1 MGGGYF
7 RLKGQNLQR
16 HKGCDNPAQQ
26 RSMGTKCGQQAM
38 KPDKLTVARG
48 RVEGQTHPG
57 SRQALQQEAGGSPEG
72 AGTGSLCWG
81 PQRSDQGPYKRT
93 RGLSWWPRG

>member
-1 MGGGYF
+1 
-7 RLKGQNLQR
+7 
-16 HKGCDNPAQQ
+16 
-26 RSMGTKCGQQAM
+26 MGTKCGQQAM

-72 AGTGSLCWG
+72 GGDGQPLLG
-81 PQRSDQGPYKRT
+81 PLGYPPSWQ
-93 RGLSWWPRG
+93 LSIRQAS